1 MRLTPG
7 RLSPSLLGPDA
18 RWTPGESTVLTR
30 RYRAAH
36 NIGFYRFVEYR
47 VVDSQG
53 VPRGEVAPC
62 GELLM
67 PFAQELRDP
76 RIDLSRQEILRTE
89 EGPLIEERYLV
100 DENGIVDV
108 EISDLDTGYTVRATL
123 GR

>member
-1 MRLTPG
+1 
-7 RLSPSLLGPDA
+7 
-18 RWTPGESTVLTR
+18 
-30 RYRAAH
+30 
-36 NIGFYRFVEYR
+36 
-47 VVDSQG
+47 
-53 VPRGEVAPC
+53 
-62 GELLM
+62 M